1 MIKMN
6 IESMTKKEIEEYIT
20 KDYDNLLKSAN
31 FITKNDQTGSDLL
44 NEILIDLLTR
54 ENFSEKLNNCYNL
67 YNYIYGAMRI
77 QYFSNNSKYNN
88 MFRKKYT
95 ELFDI
100 KNDDDDYDFTWEKI
114 EDFIKKSNIFQK
126 KEENDI
132 NLLKKSNKYSIYKEK
147 LIKNRYSRLNLLY
160 KKIFFEYFYS
170 DENLSYDKLKKKFGI
185 SILSSRKYIKYI
197 LNFLYTS
204 DFFDIIREERKK

>member
-1 MIKMN
+1 
-6 IESMTKKEIEEYIT
+6 MTKKEIEEYIT